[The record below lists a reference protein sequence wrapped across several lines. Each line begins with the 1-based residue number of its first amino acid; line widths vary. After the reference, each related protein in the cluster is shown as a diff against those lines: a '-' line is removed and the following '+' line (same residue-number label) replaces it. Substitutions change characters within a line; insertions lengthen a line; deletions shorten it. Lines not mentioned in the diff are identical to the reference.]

1 MTSENKISLNLN
13 AKPYVPK
20 LHTPLRPLQ
29 NTSNQHTS
37 LNLAGSKPFIP
48 KNRQMQLSST
58 QPPTNPEPAPAPKK
72 VKKVD
77 REYFVIDE
85 DDKQKYNFDY
95 DYMISFENWEICQ
108 ETKLLSQEFL
118 KHLEEFKIVESEPI
132 KSNNQNKQGGNRKRY
147 NNKNKSKEK
156 KMKQIYQHLEEKI
169 FLKKWPLLKN
179 SEKK

>member
-1 MTSENKISLNLN
+1 MTSESKISLNLN

-29 NTSNQHTS
+29 NASNQHTS

-48 KNRQMQLSST
+48 KNRQMQMGSA
-58 QPPTNPEPAPAPKK
+58 QPAPSQPAPTPEPAPKK

-118 KHLEEFKIVESEPI
+118 KHLEEFKIVESEY
-132 KSNNQNKQGGNRKRY
+132 SQ
-147 NNKNKSKEK
+147 KNKYTKCT
-156 KMKQIYQHLEEKI
+156 
-169 FLKKWPLLKN
+169 KN
-179 SEKK
+179 Y